1 MAEQLQPKAVDLE
14 NELTCA
20 VCTEILYQPLTLL
33 DCLHTFCGSCLKI
46 WFQAASSRGNP
57 HTCPACRNVVR
68 ATSSDAKINTLLDM
82 YLQLNPDKAKSEE
95 ERKEIASRYT
105 KGENVLPKRSERRRD
120 EPSNSDRRMVDEFQ
134 EMSLRDSHSRDY
146 RQGYERGVRHRQR
159 SRERRRAEQ
168 GTRTAAE
175 NNAQARHI
183 ERQSS
188 LRSVISTEELD
199 SNAMVDEIL
208 RQISEEGLLEGI
220 DIFDPAQQDE
230 LVQRISE
237 AYRRRVNGERRPPA
251 NRTSE
256 SQNDSSLSVP
266 GSRTRARSSR
276 SRSSNRS
283 PSTTSVS
290 SRSPGDGSSARR
302 HARSTSATEEGHTSH
317 PPVSRPHLLDTDTA
331 IQPSRPRRSNESRRH
346 TSSAAERASAP
357 RQASRSATD
366 LSTDSNTST
375 SPTSRPIEINSRRNT
390 EPRNLTQA
398 EGEGLGITDTG
409 VQPRSRNSNPTST
422 SQRASDTSP
431 RRSSG
436 QRPPNI
442 EITRSQ
448 HSSAPTTPRLAT
460 STQVQRPP
468 QTVLDSSVVEPSQ
481 SSRSKMYREVSVNCD
496 RCGKEH
502 IEYELHEHCSIC
514 QEGSYNICHECY
526 RQGKGCLHWF
536 GFGDLAWY
544 QFRQSVSQQDPPHAL
559 VGRKYIRPKPGH
571 IQPNSTNGTIMTS
584 EDPSKRLQ
592 SGAFCSRCHRFA
604 DDCFWKCG
612 ECNEGEW
619 GYCNE
624 CVNTGYCCSHSL
636 LPLANAS
643 VSNTTSAFA
652 TDHPEASFAPI
663 TSPSMLQAYPPTN
676 TRNPAQYRP
685 LTFSTSCN
693 ICHYPIQPSQSRFH
707 CYTCSNGNYDICS
720 LCYARLIDSGRISRE
735 NGDKGWRKCLNNHR
749 MVKAW
754 FEDSQLGQRRVI
766 VNDLVGGLCFE
777 DRTKPGEW
785 SWVEGEQRRTR
796 SLAQRMFDENKP
808 VESVE
813 NTILRKFPPDGG
825 IGFHV
830 RAIHPRLPAAG
841 SKDELSFPRGAEI
854 WEAQEISADWYHGSY
869 AGERGLFPVNH
880 VMVLGQITTQ

>member
-120 EPSNSDRRMVDEFQ
+120 EPSNSDRRMVDELQ

-366 LSTDSNTST
+366 LSTYSNTSM

-448 HSSAPTTPRLAT
+448 HSSAPTTPRLTT

-468 QTVLDSSVVEPSQ
+468 QTVPDSSVVEPSQ

-559 VGRKYIRPKPGH
+559 VGRNLELFVRDVIDL
-571 IQPNSTNGTIMTS
+571 QTI
-584 EDPSKRLQ
+584 
-592 SGAFCSRCHRFA
+592 AFGNA
-604 DDCFWKCG
+604 D
-612 ECNEGEW
+612 E
-619 GYCNE
+619 
-624 CVNTGYCCSHSL
+624 
-636 LPLANAS
+636 LA
-643 VSNTTSAFA
+643 
-652 TDHPEASFAPI
+652 E
-663 TSPSMLQAYPPTN
+663 
-676 TRNPAQYRP
+676 
-685 LTFSTSCN
+685 
-693 ICHYPIQPSQSRFH
+693 
-707 CYTCSNGNYDICS
+707 
-720 LCYARLIDSGRISRE
+720 
-735 NGDKGWRKCLNNHR
+735 R
-749 MVKAW
+749 MVTKAG
-754 FEDSQLGQRRVI
+754 LGQRRVI